1 MLFLLFYKIDKISSQ
16 KYKKIK
22 HNLILNR
29 YFDNII
35 KSYCTQKKTHLTF
48 FNKKVIIEKET
59 SPNLKKK
66 MKELR
71 YLDKYFIK
79 YKFSFSLGILIT
91 IIAQIFSLF
100 TPKLISSSLEAI
112 EKFDKLSSVEKSS
125 TMVIGQYREEL
136 IHNVLL
142 IIATTIIA
150 GFLTFL
156 MRQTLI
162 VMSRHIEFDLKNE
175 VFRQYENL
183 SQNFY
188 KQNRTGDLMNR
199 ISEDVSKV
207 RMYVGPAVMYTI
219 NTFIRFAIVIA
230 YMYNVSPR
238 LTLYTLLPLPILSY
252 AIFKL
257 SSEINIRSTVFQQ
270 YLSKVSSFTQEI
282 FSGIRVIKA
291 YSLENQQQNNL
302 ISLAEESKSKSLSLA
317 RVQSLFGPL
326 MLALIGISNLVL
338 IYFGGMLYI
347 NGTIK
352 SIGTIAEF
360 ILYVNM
366 LTWPVASLG
375 WVSSMVQE
383 AEASQKRL
391 NEFLKIVP
399 DIQNNNP
406 SSSTVDGTISF
417 ENVSY
422 TYEDTNIE
430 ALKNISFTVKKGET
444 LAILGKTGSGKSTL
458 LSLISRMYDVTE
470 GQVKIDGKEISQL
483 NLFDLRNSIGIVP
496 QDAFLFSDSIKNNIK
511 FGKENATDDEVIAA
525 AKSAVVHDNIEGF
538 NKGYD
543 TILGERGITLSGG
556 QKQRVSIARAI
567 IKKPEIL
574 LFDDCLSAV
583 DTETEEAILN
593 NLFEI
598 CKDKTTIIVSHRV
611 SSAKNADK
619 IIILENGKIIQQ
631 GFHNQL
637 INENGYYSALY
648 LKQLSE
654 KELL

>member
-1 MLFLLFYKIDKISSQ
+1 
-16 KYKKIK
+16 
-22 HNLILNR
+22 
-29 YFDNII
+29 
-35 KSYCTQKKTHLTF
+35 
-48 FNKKVIIEKET
+48 
-59 SPNLKKK
+59 
-66 MKELR
+66 MKELS
-71 YLDKYFIK
+71 YLNKYFIK
-79 YKFSFSLGILIT
+79 YKYSFSFGILIT
-91 IIAQIFSLF
+91 IIAQIFFLF
-100 TPKLISSSLEAI
+100 TPKLVSQSFDTI
-112 EKFDKLSSVEKSS
+112 EKFLKLSETDRQSS
-125 TMVIGQYREEL
+125 IIIGYYKQDL

-142 IIATTIIA
+142 IIGSAIVA

-175 VFRQYENL
+175 VFSQYQNL

-219 NTFIRFAIVIA
+219 NTFIRFAIVIL
-230 YMYNVSPR
+230 YMYNVSPL
-238 LTLYTLLPLPILSY
+238 LTLYTLLPLPLLSY
-252 AIFKL
+252 CIFKL
-257 SSEINIRSTVFQQ
+257 SSEINKRSTTFQQ

-291 YSLENQQQNNL
+291 YSLENQHQNNMITL
-302 ISLAEESKSKSLSLA
+302 SDESKSKSLSLA

-326 MLALIGISNLVL
+326 MIALIGISNLVV
-338 IYFGGMLYI
+338 IYFGGVMYI
-347 NGTIK
+347 NGTIRN
-352 SIGTIAEF
+352 IGTIAEF

-391 NEFLKIVP
+391 NEFLKIEP
-399 DIQNNNP
+399 EIKNNNP
-406 SSSTVDGTISF
+406 DSSDIQGSIAFD
-417 ENVSY
+417 NVSF

-430 ALKNISFTVKKGET
+430 ALKNVTFSVKNGET
-444 LAILGKTGSGKSTL
+444 LAILGKTGSGKSTI
-458 LSLISRMYDVTE
+458 LSLISRLYDVTE
-470 GQVKIDGKEISQL
+470 GKITIDGNEISTL
-483 NLFDLRNSIGIVP
+483 NLNDLRNNIGIVP
-496 QDAFLFSDSIKNNIK
+496 QDAFLFSDTIKNNIK
-511 FGKENATDDEVIAA
+511 FGNQNATDEEVIEA
-525 AKSAVVHDNIEGF
+525 AKNAVVHENIIAF
-538 NKGYD
+538 NKQYD

-567 IKKPEIL
+567 IKDPAIL

-583 DTETEEAILN
+583 DTETEETILN

-619 IIILENGKIIQQ
+619 IIILEDGKIIQQ
-631 GFHNQL
+631 GSHNQL
-637 INENGYYSALY
+637 INQEGYYASLY

>member
-1 MLFLLFYKIDKISSQ
+1 
-16 KYKKIK
+16 
-22 HNLILNR
+22 
-29 YFDNII
+29 
-35 KSYCTQKKTHLTF
+35 
-48 FNKKVIIEKET
+48 
-59 SPNLKKK
+59 

-71 YLDKYFIK
+71 YLNKYFVK
-79 YKFSFSLGILIT
+79 YKYSFLLGIVFT
-91 IIAQIFSLF
+91 IIAQIFMLF
-100 TPKLISSSLEAI
+100 TPKLISKSFKLIEAFA
-112 EKFDKLSSVEKSS
+112 KDKTVSKS
-125 TMVIGQYREEL
+125 IIHEEL
-136 IHNVLL
+136 ISNILL

-175 VFRQYENL
+175 VFRQYEHL

-207 RMYVGPAVMYTI
+207 RMYVGPAVMYSI
-219 NTFIRFAIVIA
+219 NTFIRFAIVIV
-230 YMYNVSPR
+230 YMYNVSPI
-238 LTLYTLLPLPILSY
+238 LTLYTLLPLPILSF

-257 SSEINIRSTVFQQ
+257 SSEINIRSTIFQQ
-270 YLSKVSSFTQEI
+270 YLSKVSSFSQEI

-291 YSLENQQQNNL
+291 YSLEDQHQNNMV
-302 ISLAEESKSKSLSLA
+302 SLANESKSKSLNLA
-317 RVQSLFGPL
+317 KVQSLFGPL
-326 MLALIGISNLVL
+326 MLALIGISNLVV
-338 IYFGGMLYI
+338 IYFGGLMYI
-347 NGTIK
+347 SGTIK

-391 NEFLKIVP
+391 NEFLKIEPEIKNKNLNKSV
-399 DIQNNNP
+399 IKG
-406 SSSTVDGTISF
+406 SISF

-422 TYEDTNIE
+422 TYEDTNIK
-430 ALKNISFTVKKGET
+430 ALQNISFTVKKGET
-444 LAILGKTGSGKSTL
+444 LAILGKTGSGKSTI

-470 GQVKIDGKEISQL
+470 GKITIDGHEISTI

-496 QDAFLFSDSIKNNIK
+496 QDAFLFSDSIKNNIM
-511 FGKENATDDEVIAA
+511 FGKENATDEEVFSA
-525 AKSAVVHDNIEGF
+525 AKSAVVHDNIMGF
-538 NKGYD
+538 NKQYE
-543 TILGERGITLSGG
+543 TVLGERGITLSGG

-567 IKKPEIL
+567 IKNPPIL

-593 NLFEI
+593 NLYEI
-598 CKDKTTIIVSHRV
+598 CKDKTTIIVSHRI
-611 SSAKNADK
+611 SSAKNADRV
-619 IIILENGKIIQQ
+619 IIIDKGQIIQQ
-631 GFHNQL
+631 GSHNQL
-637 INENGYYSALY
+637 INQEGYYAALY
-648 LKQLSE
+648 LKQISE
-654 KELL
+654 KEMP

>member
-1 MLFLLFYKIDKISSQ
+1 
-16 KYKKIK
+16 
-22 HNLILNR
+22 
-29 YFDNII
+29 
-35 KSYCTQKKTHLTF
+35 
-48 FNKKVIIEKET
+48 
-59 SPNLKKK
+59 
-66 MKELR
+66 MKELS
-71 YLDKYFIK
+71 YLNKYFIK
-79 YKFSFSLGILIT
+79 YKYSFSLGILIT

-100 TPKLISSSLEAI
+100 TPKLISKSLNAI
-112 EKFDKLSSVEKSS
+112 ETFDKLPAAEQTKQV
-125 TMVIGQYREEL
+125 VIDSYRQDL

-142 IIATTIIA
+142 IIATTIVA

-219 NTFIRFAIVIA
+219 NTFIRFAIVIL
-230 YMYNVSPR
+230 YMYNVSPL
-238 LTLYTLLPLPILSY
+238 LTLYTILPLPILSY
-252 AIFKL
+252 CIFKL
-257 SSEINIRSTVFQQ
+257 SSEINKRSTTFQQ

-291 YSLENQQQNNL
+291 NSLEDQHQNNM
-302 ISLAEESKSKSLSLA
+302 INLADESKRKSLDLA
-317 RVQSLFGPL
+317 KVQSLFGPL
-326 MLALIGISNLVL
+326 MIALIGISNLVV
-338 IYFGGMLYI
+338 IYFGGVMYI
-347 NGTIK
+347 NGTIPN
-352 SIGTIAEF
+352 IGTIAEF

-391 NEFLKIVP
+391 NEFLKIEP
-399 DIQNNNP
+399 EIKNNNP
-406 SSSTVDGTISF
+406 NSSDIQGSIAF

-430 ALKNISFTVKKGET
+430 ALKNITFTVKKGET
-444 LAILGKTGSGKSTL
+444 LAILGKTGSGKSTI
-458 LSLISRMYDVTE
+458 LSLISRLYDVTE
-470 GQVKIDGKEISQL
+470 GQITIDGNEISTL
-483 NLFDLRNSIGIVP
+483 NLNDLRNNIGIVP
-496 QDAFLFSDSIKNNIK
+496 QDAFLFSDTIKNNIK
-511 FGKENATDDEVIAA
+511 FGNQNATDEQVIEA
-525 AKSAVVHDNIEGF
+525 AKNAVVHDNIIAF
-538 NKGYD
+538 NKQYD

-567 IKKPEIL
+567 IKNPAIL

-583 DTETEEAILN
+583 DTETEETILH

-619 IIILENGKIIQQ
+619 IIILEDGRIIQQ
-631 GFHNQL
+631 GSHNQL
-637 INENGYYSALY
+637 INQEGYYASLY

>member
-1 MLFLLFYKIDKISSQ
+1 
-16 KYKKIK
+16 
-22 HNLILNR
+22 
-29 YFDNII
+29 
-35 KSYCTQKKTHLTF
+35 
-48 FNKKVIIEKET
+48 
-59 SPNLKKK
+59 
-66 MKELR
+66 MKELL
-71 YLDKYFIK
+71 YLNKYFVK
-79 YKFSFSLGILIT
+79 YKYHFILGIIFT
-91 IIAQIFSLF
+91 IIAQIFFLF
-100 TPKLISSSLEAI
+100 TPQLISKSFLAI
-112 EKFDKLSSVEKSS
+112 ENFAKDDNITKA
-125 TMVIGQYREEL
+125 VIREEL
-136 IHNVLL
+136 IHNILL
-142 IIATTIIA
+142 IIGTAIIA

-188 KQNRTGDLMNR
+188 KKNRTGDLMNR

-219 NTFIRFAIVIA
+219 NTIIRFTVVIL
-230 YMYNVSPR
+230 YMYKVSPL
-238 LTLYTLLPLPILSY
+238 LTLYTILPLPLLSY

-257 SSEINIRSTVFQQ
+257 STEINKRSTNFQQ
-270 YLSKVSSFTQEI
+270 FLSKVSSFTQEVY
-282 FSGIRVIKA
+282 SGVRVIKA
-291 YSLENQQQNNL
+291 YSLEEKQQKNMVT
-302 ISLAEESKSKSLSLA
+302 LAYESKDKSLNLA

-326 MLALIGISNLVL
+326 MLALIGISNLVV
-338 IYFGGMLYI
+338 IYFGGLMYI

-352 SIGTIAEF
+352 SIGVIAEF

-391 NEFLKIVP
+391 NEFLKIEP
-399 DIQNNNP
+399 EIQNKNP
-406 SSSTVDGTISF
+406 EKSEIEGTISF

-430 ALKNISFTVKKGET
+430 AIDNISFSIKKGET
-444 LAILGKTGSGKSTL
+444 LAILGKTGAGKSTI
-458 LSLISRMYDVTE
+458 LSLISRMYDVT
-470 GQVKIDGKEISQL
+470 GGSIKIDGREISNL
-483 NLFDLRNSIGIVP
+483 NLYDLRNSIGIVP
-496 QDAFLFSDSIKNNIK
+496 QDAFLFSDSIKNNIR
-511 FGKENATDDEVIAA
+511 FGKEEATIEEVQQA
-525 AKSAVVHDNIEGF
+525 AKNAAVHENIMGF
-538 NKGYD
+538 TKQYD

-567 IKKPEIL
+567 IKNPPIL

-593 NLFEI
+593 NLHTI
-598 CKDKTTIIVSHRV
+598 CKNKTTIIVSHRV

-631 GFHNQL
+631 GSHNQL
-637 INENGYYSALY
+637 LNEKGYYASLY

-654 KELL
+654 KELQ